1 MSCASSGHITKLK
14 QSIFAPFDIYAR
26 LSLTIVNMFIV
37 KATHW
42 FFIIETKAKAG
53 SSGTVAEHLT
63 RHPKVKGSSPS
74 AASGNEG

>member
-1 MSCASSGHITKLK
+1 MS
-14 QSIFAPFDIYAR
+14 R

-42 FFIIETKAKAG
+42 FFIIKTKAKAS

-63 RHPKVKGSSPS
+63 RHPKVEGSSPS
-74 AASGNEG
+74 TPSGNRREKWQREADRT